1 MPAVAVA
8 VCQRCGESSRR
19 VLADFESSTT
29 MPPCEV
35 CGGHQQVLRIFY
47 DRRLRHEPVVD
58 ERRQADSSRGKG

>member
-29 MPPCEV
+29 MPPCET

-47 DRRLRHEPVVD
+47 DRRLRQEPVTD
-58 ERRQADSSRGKG
+58 ERRRAGSGATKA